1 MNMCLS
7 IFFILINAQLSM
19 QYTTGNAYAES
30 CFNHNISNGDADVNI
45 ETNAQSSCDNSQ
57 AQSYNSQNGDN
68 LVIGF
73 SKDSGNNAGNHI
85 DLSSISS
92 NNQKSNSYDG
102 HNYKG
107 DIKNNI
113 DKNSKSS
120 DIPFTLPFP

>member
-1 MNMCLS
+1 MCLP

-19 QYTTGNAYAES
+19 QYTTGNAYAET
-30 CFNHNISNGDADVNI
+30 CFNHNISNGNGDVNI
-45 ETNAQSSCDNSQ
+45 ETSTQSSCDNSQ
-57 AQSYNSQNGDN
+57 AQLHNNQNGEN

-73 SKDSGNNAGNHI
+73 SKASGNNAWNHI
-85 DLSSISS
+85 DLSSTSS

-107 DIKNNI
+107 EIKNNM

-120 DIPFTLPFP
+120 DTPFTLPFP